1 MLSYCPDF
9 YIQVADIWIEVKD
22 WMDEKSTIRLRKLNE
37 SYPTE
42 SSRLIV
48 INERIYLDMMKRFR
62 EFVSNLENV

>member
-9 YIQVADIWIEVKD
+9 YIQEADIWIEVKD

-37 SYPTE
+37 SYPAE